1 MERSALLPSSV
12 SIFRY
17 FTSVSA
23 PISENEEPSCSYF
36 PITSSSAPATSSV
49 FRRLSTYSYLKLPM
63 LSAPLSITLLI
74 ESININATV
83 IISAPKNAP
92 KNTTKLLPG
101 LASMLLNAN
110 LFLTLPFLPAN
121 TCLVLLSPS
130 ALPLSIST
138 VSFFKSLDTLCAA
151 SSI

>member
-1 MERSALLPSSV
+1 MSALLPSSV

-17 FTSVSA
+17 LTSVSA
-23 PISENEEPSCSYF
+23 PISENAEPLCSYF
-36 PITSSSAPATSSV
+36 PIT
-49 FRRLSTYSYLKLPM
+49 RTYSYLKLPM

-92 KNTTKLLPG
+92 RNTTKLLPG

-110 LFLTLPFLPAN
+110 LFLTLPFLPTN
-121 TCLVLLSPS
+121 TCLVLLPPS

-138 VSFFKSLDTLCAA
+138 VSFFNSLDTLCAA
-151 SSI
+151 SSM